1 MNKKKLLA
9 LVLAALMS
17 VSGLTIA
24 FADGTVP
31 AGSAPAAAAMKSS
44 GDAVTVTDAAGLAA
58 ALEAGGTVI
67 LGSDISMDTR
77 YDISIQKD
85 VVLDLN
91 GYTITKSYG
100 DSNHYLFVIEGG
112 SLTVE
117 DSKGNGRIEAI
128 DEEYGYGIQLKGS
141 GSSFELRSGTIQ
153 ITQETVDI
161 YGAALN
167 SSVKISGGTLIS
179 TKDSVLGVRGSGT
192 AVEITGGE
200 MTSGGQGG
208 VYISG
213 FYGGTD
219 SIQFTM
225 TGGKLT
231 HSGGINGAIQLAQNA
246 TVTIGGTA
254 EIESTDKAV
263 LVDSNAI
270 LNIEGGKLTS
280 SGTDTFSVIRCGD
293 NSTTNI
299 SGGTFSG
306 RAGIGI
312 DSDGAPSINISGGTF
327 YVDRNKTIEIPQL
340 GNPNPSIQITGG
352 YFDGDDISQYF
363 PDQKMPAPEVTVT
376 FSDSDGVLTLTAHAS
391 HPLTEARITSYQW
404 YKNGIMLDG
413 ETGTTL
419 TVDGYATY
427 SVVVQAEYKNMTS
440 ERTVVYDYREAVP
453 EPPDSEESGDREYGD
468 YYGNEKWD
476 EVKKEIA
483 KLIED
488 EEFGETIEMSATG
501 LPYFP
506 SSVARALKGYDIT
519 LEVRKN
525 GVTYKVNG
533 LEIGSIDKI
542 WYEFE
547 ELETELLT
555 ETPGDEEDSSKPADE
570 NKTNPSTGR

>member
-31 AGSAPAAAAMKSS
+31 AGSAPAAAVMKSS

-117 DSKGNGRIEAI
+117 DSKGNGRIEAT

-141 GSSFELRSGTIQ
+141 GSSFELKSGTIRT
-153 ITQETVDI
+153 TQETVDI
-161 YGAALN
+161 YTLASN
-167 SSVKISGGTLIS
+167 STIKISGGSLIS
-179 TKDSVLGVRGSGT
+179 TGDNVLGVRGSGT

-200 MTSGGQGG
+200 MTSGGQRG

-263 LVDSNAI
+263 LVQSNAI

-280 SGTDTFSVIRCGD
+280 SDTDTSSVIRCTD

-306 RAGIGI
+306 RYGVDTGGTA
-312 DSDGAPSINISGGTF
+312 SVNISGGTF
-327 YVDRNKTIEIPQL
+327 DAYTTFFPSIL
-340 GNPNPSIQITGG
+340 GNPSIQITGG
-352 YFDGDDISQYF
+352 KFKDDISQYF

-376 FSDSDGVLTLTAHAS
+376 FSDSDGVLTLTADAFHR
-391 HPLTEARITSYQW
+391 LTEARITSYQW

-525 GVTYKVNG
+525 GVTYSVNG
-533 LEIGSIDKI
+533 LRIGAIDKI
-542 WYEFE
+542 WYEFDKLE
-547 ELETELLT
+547 EELLT
-555 ETPGDEEDSSKPADE
+555 AEPVEAE
-570 NKTNPSTGR
+570 

>member
-31 AGSAPAAAAMKSS
+31 AGSAPAAAMKSS

-200 MTSGGQGG
+200 MTSGGQRG

-231 HSGGINGAIQLAQNA
+231 HSGGINGAIQLFQNA

-263 LVDSNAI
+263 LVQSNAI

-280 SGTDTFSVIRCGD
+280 SGTDTSSVIRCTD

-306 RAGIGI
+306 RYGVDTEGTA
-312 DSDGAPSINISGGTF
+312 SVNISGGTF
-327 YVDRNKTIEIPQL
+327 DAYTTFFPSIL
-340 GNPNPSIQITGG
+340 GNPSIQITGG
-352 YFDGDDISQYF
+352 KFKDDISQYF

-376 FSDSDGVLTLTAHAS
+376 FSDSDGVLTLTADAFHRL
-391 HPLTEARITSYQW
+391 PEARITSYQW

>member
-31 AGSAPAAAAMKSS
+31 AGSAPAAAVMKSS

-117 DSKGNGRIEAI
+117 DSKGNGRIEAT

-200 MTSGGQGG
+200 MTSGGQRG

-263 LVDSNAI
+263 LVQSNAI

-280 SGTDTFSVIRCGD
+280 SDTDTSSVIRCTD

-306 RAGIGI
+306 RYGVDTGGTA
-312 DSDGAPSINISGGTF
+312 SVNISGGTF
-327 YVDRNKTIEIPQL
+327 DAYTTFFPSIL
-340 GNPNPSIQITGG
+340 GNPSIQITGG
-352 YFDGDDISQYF
+352 KFKDDISQYF

-376 FSDSDGVLTLTAHAS
+376 FSDSDGVLTLTADAFHR
-391 HPLTEARITSYQW
+391 LTEARITSYQW

>member
-67 LGSDISMDTR
+67 LGRDILIDTR

-100 DSNHYLFVIEGG
+100 DSNHFIFVIEGG

-117 DSKGNGRIEAI
+117 DSKGNGRIEAT
-128 DEEYGYGIQLKGS
+128 DEDYGYGIQLRGS

-153 ITQETVDI
+153 TTQETVEI
-161 YGAALN
+161 YNKALN

-192 AVEITGGE
+192 VFEITGGE
-200 MTSGGQGG
+200 MTSGGQCG
-208 VYISG
+208 VYISS
-213 FYGGTD
+213 FYGGAD

-231 HSGGINGAIQLAQNA
+231 HSGGINGAIRLAQNA

-263 LVDSNAI
+263 LVQSNAI

-280 SGTDTFSVIRCGD
+280 SDTDTSSVIRCTD

-306 RAGIGI
+306 RYGVDTEGTA
-312 DSDGAPSINISGGTF
+312 SVNISGGTF
-327 YVDRNKTIEIPQL
+327 DAYTTFFPSIL
-340 GNPNPSIQITGG
+340 GNPSIQITGG
-352 YFDGDDISQYF
+352 KFKDDISQYF

-376 FSDSDGVLTLTAHAS
+376 FSDSDGVLTLTAHAF
-391 HPLTEARITSYQW
+391 HRLTEARITSYQW

-427 SVVVQAEYKNMTS
+427 SVVIQAKYKNMTS

>member
-1 MNKKKLLA
+1 MTKKKLLA

-58 ALEAGGTVI
+58 ALEAGGAVI
-67 LGSDISMDTR
+67 LGSNILMDTK

-117 DSKGNGRIEAI
+117 DSKGNGRIEAT
-128 DEEYGYGIQLKGS
+128 DEEYGYGIQLRGS

-153 ITQETVDI
+153 TTQETVEI

-179 TKDSVLGVRGSGT
+179 IEDNVLGVRGSGT
-192 AVEITGGE
+192 VFEITDGE
-200 MTSGGQGG
+200 MTSGGQCG

-213 FYGGTD
+213 FYGGAD

-231 HSGGINGAIQLAQNA
+231 HSGGINGAIQLFQNA

-263 LVDSNAI
+263 LVQSNAI

-306 RAGIGI
+306 RYGVDTGGTA
-312 DSDGAPSINISGGTF
+312 SVNISGGTF
-327 YVDRNKTIEIPQL
+327 DVDRNMTIVLIS
-340 GNPNPSIQITGG
+340 GNPSIQITGG

-376 FSDSDGVLTLTAHAS
+376 FSDSDGVLTLTADAFHR
-391 HPLTEARITSYQW
+391 LTEARITSYQW

>member
-31 AGSAPAAAAMKSS
+31 AGSAPAAAVMKSS

-153 ITQETVDI
+153 TTQETVDI

-192 AVEITGGE
+192 AVQITGGE
-200 MTSGGQGG
+200 MTSGGQRG

-254 EIESTDKAV
+254 EIGSTGKAV
-263 LVDSNAI
+263 LVQSNAI

-280 SGTDTFSVIRCGD
+280 SGTDTSSVIRCTD

-299 SGGTFSG
+299 SGGTISG

-327 YVDRNKTIEIPQL
+327 DAYTTFFPSIL
-340 GNPNPSIQITGG
+340 GNPSIQITGG
-352 YFDGDDISQYF
+352 KFKDDISQYF

-376 FSDSDGVLTLTAHAS
+376 FSDSDGVLTLTAHAF
-391 HPLTEARITSYQW
+391 HRLTEARITSYQW

-547 ELETELLT
+547 EHETELLT

>member
-31 AGSAPAAAAMKSS
+31 AGSAPAAAMKSS

-117 DSKGNGRIEAI
+117 ESKGNGRIEAT
-128 DEEYGYGIQLKGS
+128 DEEYGYGIQLRGS

-153 ITQETVDI
+153 TTQETVDI

-192 AVEITGGE
+192 AVQITGGE
-200 MTSGGQGG
+200 MTSGGQRG

-263 LVDSNAI
+263 LVQSNAI

-280 SGTDTFSVIRCGD
+280 SGTDTSSVIRCTD

-306 RAGIGI
+306 RYGVDTEGTA
-312 DSDGAPSINISGGTF
+312 SVNISGGTF
-327 YVDRNKTIEIPQL
+327 DAYTTFFPSIL
-340 GNPNPSIQITGG
+340 GNPSIQITGG
-352 YFDGDDISQYF
+352 KFKDDISQYF

-376 FSDSDGVLTLTAHAS
+376 FSDSDGVLTLTADAFHR
-391 HPLTEARITSYQW
+391 LTEARITSYQW

>member
-31 AGSAPAAAAMKSS
+31 AGSAPAAAVMKSS

-117 DSKGNGRIEAI
+117 DSKGNGRIEAT

-161 YGAALN
+161 YTLASN
-167 SSVKISGGTLIS
+167 STIKISGGSLIS
-179 TKDSVLGVRGSGT
+179 TGDNVLGVRGSGT

-200 MTSGGQGG
+200 MTSGGQRG

-263 LVDSNAI
+263 LVQSNAI

-280 SGTDTFSVIRCGD
+280 SDTDTSSVIRCTD

-306 RAGIGI
+306 RYGVDTGGTA
-312 DSDGAPSINISGGTF
+312 SVNISGGTF
-327 YVDRNKTIEIPQL
+327 DAYTTFFPSIL
-340 GNPNPSIQITGG
+340 GNPSIQITGG
-352 YFDGDDISQYF
+352 KFKDDISQYF

-376 FSDSDGVLTLTAHAS
+376 FSDSDGVLTLTADAFHR
-391 HPLTEARITSYQW
+391 LTEARITSYQW

>member
-67 LGSDISMDTR
+67 LGSDILMDTR

-100 DSNHYLFVIEGG
+100 DSNHFIFVIEGG

-128 DEEYGYGIQLKGS
+128 DEEYGYGIQLRGS

-153 ITQETVDI
+153 TTQETVEI
-161 YGAALN
+161 YDAALN

-179 TKDSVLGVRGSGT
+179 TEDNVLGVRGSGT
-192 AVEITGGE
+192 VFEITGGE
-200 MTSGGQGG
+200 MTSGGQCG
-208 VYISG
+208 VYISS

-231 HSGGINGAIQLAQNA
+231 HSGGISGAIRLFQNA
-246 TVTIGGTA
+246 TVTIGGAA
-254 EIESTDKAV
+254 EIESTSKAV
-263 LVDSNAI
+263 VVESDAI

-280 SGTDTFSVIRCGD
+280 SGTDTSYVILCTD

-376 FSDSDGVLTLTAHAS
+376 FSDSDGVLTLTADAFHR
-391 HPLTEARITSYQW
+391 LTEARITSYQW

-427 SVVVQAEYKNMTS
+427 SVVVQAKYKNMTS
-440 ERTVVYDYREAVP
+440 ERKVIYDYREAVP
-453 EPPDSEESGDREYGD
+453 EPPDSEGSGDREYGD

-519 LEVRKN
+519 LEIRKN

-555 ETPGDEEDSSKPADE
+555 EAPGDEEDSSKPADE

>member
-44 GDAVTVTDAAGLAA
+44 GDAVTVTDTAGLAA

-67 LGSDISMDTR
+67 LGSDILMDTR
-77 YDISIQKD
+77 YDISIQKE

-117 DSKGNGRIEAI
+117 DSKGNGRIEAT
-128 DEEYGYGIQLKGS
+128 DKDYGYGIQLRGS

-153 ITQETVDI
+153 TTQETVDI
-161 YGAALN
+161 YDLALN
-167 SSVKISGGTLIS
+167 SRVKISGGTLIS
-179 TKDSVLGVRGSGT
+179 TEDNVLGVRGSGT
-192 AVEITGGE
+192 VFEITGGE
-200 MTSGGQGG
+200 MTSGGQCG
-208 VYISG
+208 VYISS
-213 FYGGTD
+213 FYEGTD

-231 HSGGINGAIQLAQNA
+231 HSGGINGAIRLAQNA
-246 TVTIGGTA
+246 TVTIGGAA
-254 EIESTDKAV
+254 EIESTSKAV
-263 LVDSNAI
+263 VVESNAI
-270 LNIEGGKLTS
+270 LNIEGGELTS
-280 SGTDTFSVIRCGD
+280 SDPDTRPVIWCKG
-293 NSTTNI
+293 NSTTSISGGTISGRYGVNAEGTASVNI
-299 SGGTFSG
+299 SGGTF
-306 RAGIGI
+306 
-312 DSDGAPSINISGGTF
+312 D
-327 YVDRNKTIEIPQL
+327 VDRNMTIVLIS
-340 GNPNPSIQITGG
+340 GNPSIQITGG

-363 PDQKMPAPEVTVT
+363 PNKEMPAPEVTVT
-376 FSDSDGVLTLTAHAS
+376 FSDSDGVLTLTADAFHR
-391 HPLTEARITSYQW
+391 LTEARITSYQW

-427 SVVVQAEYKNMTS
+427 SVVVQAEYRDMTS

-453 EPPDSEESGDREYGD
+453 EPPDSEGSGDREYGD

>member
-17 VSGLTIA
+17 FSGLTIA

-31 AGSAPAAAAMKSS
+31 AGSAPAAAVMKSS

-117 DSKGNGRIEAI
+117 DSKGNGRIEAT

-200 MTSGGQGG
+200 MTSGGQRG

-263 LVDSNAI
+263 LVQSNAI

-280 SGTDTFSVIRCGD
+280 SDTDTSSVIRCTD

-306 RAGIGI
+306 RYGVDTGGTA
-312 DSDGAPSINISGGTF
+312 SVNISGGTF
-327 YVDRNKTIEIPQL
+327 DAYTTFFPSIL
-340 GNPNPSIQITGG
+340 GNPSIQITGG
-352 YFDGDDISQYF
+352 KFKDDISQYF

-376 FSDSDGVLTLTAHAS
+376 FSDSDGVLTLTADAFHR
-391 HPLTEARITSYQW
+391 LTEARITSYQW

>member
-31 AGSAPAAAAMKSS
+31 AGSAPAAATMKSS

-67 LGSDISMDTR
+67 LGSDIPMDTK
-77 YDISIQKD
+77 YDIVIQED

-91 GYTITKSYG
+91 GCTITKSYG
-100 DSNHYLFVIEGG
+100 ELNHFIFVINGG
-112 SLTVE
+112 SLTIE
-117 DSKGNGRIEAI
+117 DSKGNGEI
-128 DEEYGYGIQLKGS
+128 DATHSNYGYGIQLIGS
-141 GSSFELRSGTIQ
+141 GSSFELKSGTIRT
-153 ITQETVDI
+153 TQETVDI
-161 YGAALN
+161 YTLASN
-167 SSVKISGGTLIS
+167 STIKISGGSLIS
-179 TKDSVLGVRGSGT
+179 TGDNVLGVRGSGT

-200 MTSGGQGG
+200 MTSGGQRG

-231 HSGGINGAIQLAQNA
+231 HSGGINGAIQLFQNA

-263 LVDSNAI
+263 LVQSNAI

-280 SGTDTFSVIRCGD
+280 SDTDTSSVIRCTD

-306 RAGIGI
+306 RYGVDTEGTA
-312 DSDGAPSINISGGTF
+312 SVNISGGTF
-327 YVDRNKTIEIPQL
+327 DAYTTFFPSIL
-340 GNPNPSIQITGG
+340 GNPSIQITGG
-352 YFDGDDISQYF
+352 KFKDDISQYF

-376 FSDSDGVLTLTAHAS
+376 FSDSDGVLTLTADAFHR
-391 HPLTEARITSYQW
+391 LTEARITSYQW

-555 ETPGDEEDSSKPADE
+555 ETPGDEEDSPKPADE

>member
-1 MNKKKLLA
+1 M
-9 LVLAALMS
+9 
-17 VSGLTIA
+17 
-24 FADGTVP
+24 
-31 AGSAPAAAAMKSS
+31 
-44 GDAVTVTDAAGLAA
+44 
-58 ALEAGGTVI
+58 
-67 LGSDISMDTR
+67 
-77 YDISIQKD
+77 
-85 VVLDLN
+85 
-91 GYTITKSYG
+91 
-100 DSNHYLFVIEGG
+100 
-112 SLTVE
+112 
-117 DSKGNGRIEAI
+117 
-128 DEEYGYGIQLKGS
+128 
-141 GSSFELRSGTIQ
+141 
-153 ITQETVDI
+153 
-161 YGAALN
+161 
-167 SSVKISGGTLIS
+167 
-179 TKDSVLGVRGSGT
+179 
-192 AVEITGGE
+192 
-200 MTSGGQGG
+200 
-208 VYISG
+208 
-213 FYGGTD
+213 
-219 SIQFTM
+219 
-225 TGGKLT
+225 
-231 HSGGINGAIQLAQNA
+231 
-246 TVTIGGTA
+246 
-254 EIESTDKAV
+254 
-263 LVDSNAI
+263 
-270 LNIEGGKLTS
+270 TS
-280 SGTDTFSVIRCGD
+280 SGTDTSSVIRCTD

-299 SGGTFSG
+299 SGGTISG

-327 YVDRNKTIEIPQL
+327 DAYTTFFPSIL
-340 GNPNPSIQITGG
+340 GNPSIQITGG
-352 YFDGDDISQYF
+352 KFKDDISQYF

-376 FSDSDGVLTLTAHAS
+376 FSDSDGVLTLTAHAF
-391 HPLTEARITSYQW
+391 HRLTEARITSYQW

>member
-31 AGSAPAAAAMKSS
+31 AGSAPAATAMKSS

-67 LGSDISMDTR
+67 LGSDILMDTNK
-77 YDISIQKD
+77 YDISIQKE

-100 DSNHYLFVIEGG
+100 DSNHFIFVIEGG

-117 DSKGNGRIEAI
+117 DSKGNGRIEAT
-128 DEEYGYGIQLKGS
+128 DEDYGYGIQLRGS

-153 ITQETVDI
+153 TTQETVDI
-161 YGAALN
+161 YDLALN

-179 TKDSVLGVRGSGT
+179 TEDNVLGVRGSGT

-200 MTSGGQGG
+200 MTSGGQCG
-208 VYISG
+208 VYISS

-231 HSGGINGAIQLAQNA
+231 HSGGINGAIQLFQNA

-254 EIESTDKAV
+254 EIESTGKAV
-263 LVDSNAI
+263 LVQSNAI

-280 SGTDTFSVIRCGD
+280 SDTDTSSVIRCTD

-306 RAGIGI
+306 RYGVDTEGTA
-312 DSDGAPSINISGGTF
+312 SVNISGGTF
-327 YVDRNKTIEIPQL
+327 DAYTTFFPSIL
-340 GNPNPSIQITGG
+340 GNPSIQITGG
-352 YFDGDDISQYF
+352 KFKDDISQYF

-376 FSDSDGVLTLTAHAS
+376 FSDSDGVLTLTADAFHR
-391 HPLTEARITSYQW
+391 LTEARITSYQW

-427 SVVVQAEYKNMTS
+427 SVVVQAKYKNMIS

-453 EPPDSEESGDREYGD
+453 EPPDSEGSGDREYGD

-525 GVTYKVNG
+525 GVTYKVSG

>member
-9 LVLAALMS
+9 IVLAALMS
-17 VSGLTIA
+17 ISGSTVA

-31 AGSAPAAAAMKSS
+31 AGSAPAAAMKSS

-117 DSKGNGRIEAI
+117 ESKGNGRIEAT
-128 DEEYGYGIQLKGS
+128 DEEYGYGIQLRGS

-153 ITQETVDI
+153 TTQETVDI

-192 AVEITGGE
+192 AVQITGGE
-200 MTSGGQGG
+200 MTSGGQRG

-263 LVDSNAI
+263 LVQSNAI

-280 SGTDTFSVIRCGD
+280 SGTDTSSVIRCTD

-306 RAGIGI
+306 RYGVDTGGTA
-312 DSDGAPSINISGGTF
+312 SVNISGGTF
-327 YVDRNKTIEIPQL
+327 DAYTTFFPSIL
-340 GNPNPSIQITGG
+340 GNPSIQITGG
-352 YFDGDDISQYF
+352 KFKDDISQYF

-376 FSDSDGVLTLTAHAS
+376 FSDSDGVLTLTADAFHR
-391 HPLTEARITSYQW
+391 LTEARITSYQW

-468 YYGNEKWD
+468 YYGNEK
-476 EVKKEIA
+476 
-483 KLIED
+483 
-488 EEFGETIEMSATG
+488 
-501 LPYFP
+501 
-506 SSVARALKGYDIT
+506 
-519 LEVRKN
+519 
-525 GVTYKVNG
+525 
-533 LEIGSIDKI
+533 
-542 WYEFE
+542 
-547 ELETELLT
+547 
-555 ETPGDEEDSSKPADE
+555 
-570 NKTNPSTGR
+570 

>member
-31 AGSAPAAAAMKSS
+31 AGSAPAAAMKSS

-67 LGSDISMDTR
+67 LGSNILMDTR

-100 DSNHYLFVIEGG
+100 DSNHYLFVIESG

-117 DSKGNGRIEAI
+117 DSKGNGRIEAT

-192 AVEITGGE
+192 VFEITGGE
-200 MTSGGQGG
+200 MTSGGQRG

-231 HSGGINGAIQLAQNA
+231 HSGGINGAIQLFQNA

-254 EIESTDKAV
+254 EIESTGKAV
-263 LVDSNAI
+263 LVQSNAI

-280 SGTDTFSVIRCGD
+280 SDTDTSSVIRCTD

-306 RAGIGI
+306 RYGVDTEGTA
-312 DSDGAPSINISGGTF
+312 SVNISGGTF
-327 YVDRNKTIEIPQL
+327 DAYTTFFPSIL
-340 GNPNPSIQITGG
+340 GNPSIQITGG
-352 YFDGDDISQYF
+352 KFKDDISQYF

-376 FSDSDGVLTLTAHAS
+376 FSDSDGVLTLTAHAF
-391 HPLTEARITSYQW
+391 HRLTEARITSYQW

-555 ETPGDEEDSSKPADE
+555 ETPGDEEDSPKPADE

>member
-67 LGSDISMDTR
+67 LGRDILMDTK

-100 DSNHYLFVIEGG
+100 DSNHFIFVIEGG

-128 DEEYGYGIQLKGS
+128 DEDYGYGIQLRGS

-153 ITQETVDI
+153 TTQETVDI

-179 TKDSVLGVRGSGT
+179 TKGSVLGVRGSGT

-263 LVDSNAI
+263 LVQSNAI

-280 SGTDTFSVIRCGD
+280 SGTDTSSVIRCTD

-306 RAGIGI
+306 RYGVDTGGTA
-312 DSDGAPSINISGGTF
+312 SVNISGGTF
-327 YVDRNKTIEIPQL
+327 DAYTTFFPSIL
-340 GNPNPSIQITGG
+340 GNPSIQITGG
-352 YFDGDDISQYF
+352 KFKDDISQYF

-376 FSDSDGVLTLTAHAS
+376 FSDSDGVLTLTAHAF
-391 HPLTEARITSYQW
+391 HRLTEARITSYQW

-555 ETPGDEEDSSKPADE
+555 ETPGDEEDFSKPADE

>member
-31 AGSAPAAAAMKSS
+31 AGSAPAAAMKSS

-100 DSNHYLFVIEGG
+100 DSNHFIFVIEGG

-128 DEEYGYGIQLKGS
+128 DEEYGYGIQLRGS
-141 GSSFELRSGTIQ
+141 GSSFELRGGTIQ
-153 ITQETVDI
+153 TTQETVEI
-161 YGAALN
+161 YDAALN

-179 TKDSVLGVRGSGT
+179 TKGSVLGVRGSGT

-263 LVDSNAI
+263 LVQGNAI

-280 SGTDTFSVIRCGD
+280 SDTDTSSVIRCTD

-306 RAGIGI
+306 RYGVDTEGTA
-312 DSDGAPSINISGGTF
+312 SVNISGGTF
-327 YVDRNKTIEIPQL
+327 DAYTTFFPSIL
-340 GNPNPSIQITGG
+340 GNPSIQITGG
-352 YFDGDDISQYF
+352 KFKDDISQYF

-376 FSDSDGVLTLTAHAS
+376 FSDSDGVLTLTADAFHR
-391 HPLTEARITSYQW
+391 LTEARITSYQW
-404 YKNGIMLDG
+404 YKNGTMLDG
-413 ETGTTL
+413 ENGTTL

-427 SVVVQAEYKNMTS
+427 SVVVQAEYRDMTS

-453 EPPDSEESGDREYGD
+453 EPPDSEGSGDREYGD

>member
-67 LGSDISMDTR
+67 LGRDILIDTR

-100 DSNHYLFVIEGG
+100 DSNHFIFVIEGG

-192 AVEITGGE
+192 AVQITGGE
-200 MTSGGQGG
+200 MTSGGQRG

-219 SIQFTM
+219 SIQFTI

-231 HSGGINGAIQLAQNA
+231 HSGGINGAIQLFQNA

-254 EIESTDKAV
+254 EIESTGKAV
-263 LVDSNAI
+263 LVQSNAI

-280 SGTDTFSVIRCGD
+280 SDTDTSSVIRCTD

-306 RAGIGI
+306 RYGVDTGGTA
-312 DSDGAPSINISGGTF
+312 SVNISGGTF
-327 YVDRNKTIEIPQL
+327 DVDRNMTIVLIS
-340 GNPNPSIQITGG
+340 GNPSIQITGG

-363 PDQKMPAPEVTVT
+363 PNKEMPAPEVTVT

>member
-67 LGSDISMDTR
+67 LGRDILMDTK

-100 DSNHYLFVIEGG
+100 DSNHFIFVIEGG

-128 DEEYGYGIQLKGS
+128 DEDYGYGIQLRGS

-153 ITQETVDI
+153 TTQETVDI

-179 TKDSVLGVRGSGT
+179 TKGSVLGVRGSGT

-263 LVDSNAI
+263 LVQSNAI

-280 SGTDTFSVIRCGD
+280 SGTDTSSVIRCTD

-306 RAGIGI
+306 RYGVDTGGTA
-312 DSDGAPSINISGGTF
+312 SVNISGGTF
-327 YVDRNKTIEIPQL
+327 DAYTTFFPSIL
-340 GNPNPSIQITGG
+340 GNPSIQITGG
-352 YFDGDDISQYF
+352 KFKDDISQYF

-376 FSDSDGVLTLTAHAS
+376 FSDSDGVLTLTAHAF

>member
-31 AGSAPAAAAMKSS
+31 AGSAPAAAVMKSS

-117 DSKGNGRIEAI
+117 DSKGNGRIEAT

-167 SSVKISGGTLIS
+167 SSVKIPGGTLIS

-200 MTSGGQGG
+200 MTSGGQRG

-263 LVDSNAI
+263 LVQSNAI

-280 SGTDTFSVIRCGD
+280 SDTDTSSVIRCTD

-306 RAGIGI
+306 RYGVDTGGTA
-312 DSDGAPSINISGGTF
+312 SVNISGGTF
-327 YVDRNKTIEIPQL
+327 DAYTTFFPSIL
-340 GNPNPSIQITGG
+340 GNPSIQITGG
-352 YFDGDDISQYF
+352 KFKDDISQYF

-376 FSDSDGVLTLTAHAS
+376 FSDSDGVLTLTADAFHR
-391 HPLTEARITSYQW
+391 LTEARITSYQW

>member
-31 AGSAPAAAAMKSS
+31 AGSAPAAAVMKSS

-117 DSKGNGRIEAI
+117 DSKGNGRIEAT

-141 GSSFELRSGTIQ
+141 GSSFELKSGTIRT
-153 ITQETVDI
+153 TQETVDI
-161 YGAALN
+161 YTLASN
-167 SSVKISGGTLIS
+167 STIKISGGSLIS
-179 TKDSVLGVRGSGT
+179 TGDNVLGVRGSGT

-200 MTSGGQGG
+200 MTSGGQCG
-208 VYISG
+208 VYISS
-213 FYGGTD
+213 FYGGAD

-231 HSGGINGAIQLAQNA
+231 HSGGINGAIRLAQNA

-263 LVDSNAI
+263 LVQSNAI

-280 SGTDTFSVIRCGD
+280 SDTDTSSVIRCTD

-306 RAGIGI
+306 RYGVDTEGTA
-312 DSDGAPSINISGGTF
+312 SVNISGGTF
-327 YVDRNKTIEIPQL
+327 DAYTTFFPSIL
-340 GNPNPSIQITGG
+340 GNPSIQITGG
-352 YFDGDDISQYF
+352 KFKDDISQYF

-376 FSDSDGVLTLTAHAS
+376 FSDSDGVLTLTAHAF
-391 HPLTEARITSYQW
+391 HRLTEARITSYQW

-427 SVVVQAEYKNMTS
+427 SVVIQAKYKNMTS

>member
-31 AGSAPAAAAMKSS
+31 AGSAPAAAVMKSS

-200 MTSGGQGG
+200 MTSGGQRG

-231 HSGGINGAIQLAQNA
+231 HSGGINGAIQLFQNA

-263 LVDSNAI
+263 LVQSNAI

-280 SGTDTFSVIRCGD
+280 SGTDTSSVIRCTD

-299 SGGTFSG
+299 SGGTISG

-327 YVDRNKTIEIPQL
+327 DAYTTFFPSIL
-340 GNPNPSIQITGG
+340 GNPSIQITGG
-352 YFDGDDISQYF
+352 KFKDDISQYF

-376 FSDSDGVLTLTAHAS
+376 FSDSDGVLTLTADAFHR
-391 HPLTEARITSYQW
+391 LTEARITSYQW

-427 SVVVQAEYKNMTS
+427 SVVVQAKYKNMTS

-488 EEFGETIEMSATG
+488 AEFGETIEMSATG
-501 LPYFP
+501 LPYFS

-519 LEVRKN
+519 LEIRKN

-547 ELETELLT
+547 ELKTELLT
-555 ETPGDEEDSSKPADE
+555 ETPGDEEDSPKPADE

>member
-31 AGSAPAAAAMKSS
+31 AGSAPAAAMKSS

-117 DSKGNGRIEAI
+117 DSKGNGRIEAT
-128 DEEYGYGIQLKGS
+128 DEDYGYGIQLKGS

-200 MTSGGQGG
+200 MTSGGQRG

-231 HSGGINGAIQLAQNA
+231 HSGGINGAILLAQNA

-254 EIESTDKAV
+254 EIESTGKAV
-263 LVDSNAI
+263 LVQSNAI

-280 SGTDTFSVIRCGD
+280 SDTDTSSVIRCTD

-306 RAGIGI
+306 RYGVDTEGTA
-312 DSDGAPSINISGGTF
+312 SVNISGGTF
-327 YVDRNKTIEIPQL
+327 DAYTTFFPSIL
-340 GNPNPSIQITGG
+340 GNPSIQITGG
-352 YFDGDDISQYF
+352 KFKDDISQYF

-376 FSDSDGVLTLTAHAS
+376 FSDSDGVLTLTADAFHR
-391 HPLTEARITSYQW
+391 LTEARITSYQW

>member
-31 AGSAPAAAAMKSS
+31 AGSTPAAAAMKSS

-67 LGSDISMDTR
+67 LGRDILIDTR

-117 DSKGNGRIEAI
+117 DSKGNGRIEAP
-128 DEEYGYGIQLKGS
+128 DEDYGYGIQLKGS

-153 ITQETVDI
+153 TTQETVEI
-161 YGAALN
+161 YNKALN

-192 AVEITGGE
+192 VFEITGGE
-200 MTSGGQGG
+200 MTSGGQCG
-208 VYISG
+208 VYISS
-213 FYGGTD
+213 FYGGAD

-231 HSGGINGAIQLAQNA
+231 HSGGINGAIRLAQNA

-254 EIESTDKAV
+254 EIESTGKAV
-263 LVDSNAI
+263 LVQSNAI

-280 SGTDTFSVIRCGD
+280 SDTDTSSVIRCTD

-306 RAGIGI
+306 RYGVDTEGTA
-312 DSDGAPSINISGGTF
+312 SVNISGGTF
-327 YVDRNKTIEIPQL
+327 DAYTTFFPSIL
-340 GNPNPSIQITGG
+340 GNPSIQITGG
-352 YFDGDDISQYF
+352 NFNGDDVSQYL
-363 PDQKMPAPEVTVT
+363 PNSKIADPEVKITA
-376 FSDSDGVLTLTAHAS
+376 SGNVLTANAV
-391 HPLTEARITSYQW
+391 HPLTEAELTYQW
-404 YKNGIMLDG
+404 YKNGVKLEG
-413 ETGTTL
+413 ETSETL
-419 TVDGYATY
+419 TADEYTTY
-427 SVVVQAEYKNMTS
+427 SVEVTADYNGIQSMTVTAEYEHKETP
-440 ERTVVYDYREAVP
+440 P
-453 EPPDSEESGDREYGD
+453 EPPKPDESKEQEYGD
-468 YYGNEKWD
+468 YFGNEKWD

-488 EEFGETIEMSATG
+488 AESGETIEMSATG

-506 SSVARALKGYDIT
+506 ASVARELKGRDIT
-519 LEVRKN
+519 LKIRKN

>member
-9 LVLAALMS
+9 IVLAALMS
-17 VSGLTIA
+17 ISGSTVA
-24 FADGTVP
+24 FADNFSA
-31 AGSAPAAAAMKSS
+31 AGSGSAAVVLKNS
-44 GDAVTVTDAAGLAA
+44 DAEVVVTDAAGLKT
-58 ALEAGGTVI
+58 ALEAGGKVK
-67 LGSDISMDTR
+67 LGSDITMDTK
-77 YDISIQKD
+77 YDIVIQED

-100 DSNHYLFVIEGG
+100 DSNHYLFVIKGG

-153 ITQETVDI
+153 TTQETVEIDNK
-161 YGAALN
+161 ALN

-179 TKDSVLGVRGSGT
+179 TKGSVLGVRGSGT

-254 EIESTDKAV
+254 EIESTSKAV
-263 LVDSNAI
+263 VVESNAI
-270 LNIEGGKLTS
+270 LTIEGGKLTS
-280 SGTDTFSVIRCGD
+280 SDTDTSSVIRCTD

-306 RAGIGI
+306 RYGVDTEGTA
-312 DSDGAPSINISGGTF
+312 SVNISGGTF
-327 YVDRNKTIEIPQL
+327 DAYTTFFPSIL
-340 GNPNPSIQITGG
+340 GNPSIQITGG
-352 YFDGDDISQYF
+352 KFKDDISQYF

-376 FSDSDGVLTLTAHAS
+376 FSDSDGVLTLTADAFHR
-391 HPLTEARITSYQW
+391 LTEARITSYQW

>member
-67 LGSDISMDTR
+67 LGSDILMDTR
-77 YDISIQKD
+77 YDISIQKE

-100 DSNHYLFVIEGG
+100 DSNHFIFVIEGG

-117 DSKGNGRIEAI
+117 DSKGNGRIEAT
-128 DEEYGYGIQLKGS
+128 DEDYGYGIQLRGS

-153 ITQETVDI
+153 TTQETVDI
-161 YGAALN
+161 YDLALN
-167 SSVKISGGTLIS
+167 SRVKISGGTLIS
-179 TKDSVLGVRGSGT
+179 TEDNVLGVRGSGT
-192 AVEITGGE
+192 VFEITGGE
-200 MTSGGQGG
+200 MTSGGQCG
-208 VYISG
+208 VYISS
-213 FYGGTD
+213 FYEGTD

-254 EIESTDKAV
+254 EIESTGKAV
-263 LVDSNAI
+263 LVQSNAI

-280 SGTDTFSVIRCGD
+280 SDTDTSSVIRCTD

-306 RAGIGI
+306 RYGVDTEGTA
-312 DSDGAPSINISGGTF
+312 SVNISGGTF
-327 YVDRNKTIEIPQL
+327 DAYTTFFPSIL
-340 GNPNPSIQITGG
+340 GNPSIQITGG
-352 YFDGDDISQYF
+352 KFKDDISQYF

-376 FSDSDGVLTLTAHAS
+376 FSDSDGVLTLTADAFHR
-391 HPLTEARITSYQW
+391 LTEARITSYQW

-427 SVVVQAEYKNMTS
+427 SVVVQAKYKNMTS
-440 ERTVVYDYREAVP
+440 ERTVVNDYREAVP

-488 EEFGETIEMSATG
+488 EEFGETIEMSAAG

>member
-1 MNKKKLLA
+1 MNKKKLIA
-9 LVLAALMS
+9 VVLAALMS
-17 VSGLTIA
+17 ISGSTVA
-24 FADGTVP
+24 FADNSSA
-31 AGSAPAAAAMKSS
+31 AGSGSAAVVLENS
-44 GDAVTVTDAAGLAA
+44 DAEVVVTNAAGLET
-58 ALEAGGTVI
+58 ALETGGKVK
-67 LGSDISMDTR
+67 LGSDITMNTK
-77 YDISIQKD
+77 YDIVIQED

-100 DSNHYLFVIEGG
+100 DSNHYLFVIKGG

-153 ITQETVDI
+153 ITQETVEI

-179 TKDSVLGVRGSGT
+179 TKGSVLGVRGSGT

-254 EIESTDKAV
+254 EIESTSKAV
-263 LVDSNAI
+263 VVESNAI
-270 LNIEGGKLTS
+270 LTIEGGKLTS
-280 SGTDTFSVIRCGD
+280 SDTDTSSVIRCTD

-306 RAGIGI
+306 RYGVDTEGTA
-312 DSDGAPSINISGGTF
+312 SVNISGGTF
-327 YVDRNKTIEIPQL
+327 DAYTTFFPSIL
-340 GNPNPSIQITGG
+340 GNPSIQITGG
-352 YFDGDDISQYF
+352 KFKDDISQYF

-376 FSDSDGVLTLTAHAS
+376 FSDSDGVLTLTADAFHR
-391 HPLTEARITSYQW
+391 LTEARITSYQW

>member
-1 MNKKKLLA
+1 MNKKKLIA
-9 LVLAALMS
+9 VVLAALMS
-17 VSGLTIA
+17 ISGSTVA
-24 FADGTVP
+24 FADNSSA
-31 AGSAPAAAAMKSS
+31 AGSGSAAVVLENS
-44 GDAVTVTDAAGLAA
+44 DAEVVVTNATGLEN
-58 ALEAGGTVI
+58 ALEAGGKVK
-67 LGSDISMDTR
+67 LGGDITMDTR

-200 MTSGGQGG
+200 MTSGGQCG
-208 VYISG
+208 VYISS

-231 HSGGINGAIQLAQNA
+231 HSGGINGAIRLAQNA

-254 EIESTDKAV
+254 EIESTGKAV
-263 LVDSNAI
+263 LVQSNAI

-280 SGTDTFSVIRCGD
+280 SDTDTSSVIRCTD

-306 RAGIGI
+306 RYGVDTEGTA
-312 DSDGAPSINISGGTF
+312 SVNISGGTF
-327 YVDRNKTIEIPQL
+327 DAYTTFFPSIL
-340 GNPNPSIQITGG
+340 GNPSIQITGG
-352 YFDGDDISQYF
+352 KFKDDISQYF

-376 FSDSDGVLTLTAHAS
+376 FSDSDGVLTLTADAFHR
-391 HPLTEARITSYQW
+391 LTEARITSYQW

-427 SVVVQAEYKNMTS
+427 SVVVHAEYKNMTS

-519 LEVRKN
+519 LEIRKN

-555 ETPGDEEDSSKPADE
+555 ETPGDEEDSPKPADE

>member
-1 MNKKKLLA
+1 MTKKKLLA

-31 AGSAPAAAAMKSS
+31 AGSTPAAAAMKSS

-67 LGSDISMDTR
+67 LGRDILMDTR

-117 DSKGNGRIEAI
+117 DSKGNGRIEAP
-128 DEEYGYGIQLKGS
+128 DEDYGYGIQLKGS

-153 ITQETVDI
+153 TTQETVEIDNK
-161 YGAALN
+161 ALN

-192 AVEITGGE
+192 VFEITGGE
-200 MTSGGQGG
+200 MTSGGQCG
-208 VYISG
+208 VYISS
-213 FYGGTD
+213 FYGGAD

-231 HSGGINGAIQLAQNA
+231 HSGGINGAIRLAQNA

-254 EIESTDKAV
+254 EIESTGKAV
-263 LVDSNAI
+263 LVQSNAI

-280 SGTDTFSVIRCGD
+280 SDTDTSSVIRCTD

-306 RAGIGI
+306 RYGVDTEGTA
-312 DSDGAPSINISGGTF
+312 SVNISGGTF
-327 YVDRNKTIEIPQL
+327 DAYTTFFPSIL
-340 GNPNPSIQITGG
+340 GNPSIQITGG
-352 YFDGDDISQYF
+352 KFKDDISQYF

-376 FSDSDGVLTLTAHAS
+376 FSDSDGVLTLTADAFHR
-391 HPLTEARITSYQW
+391 LTEARITSYQW

-427 SVVVQAEYKNMTS
+427 SVVVHAEYKNMTS

-519 LEVRKN
+519 LEIRKN

-555 ETPGDEEDSSKPADE
+555 ETPGDEEDSPKPADE

>member
-67 LGSDISMDTR
+67 LGSDILMDTR
-77 YDISIQKD
+77 YDISIQKE

-100 DSNHYLFVIEGG
+100 DSNHFIFVIEGG

-117 DSKGNGRIEAI
+117 DSKGNGRIEAT
-128 DEEYGYGIQLKGS
+128 DEDYGYGIQLRGS

-153 ITQETVDI
+153 TTQETVDI
-161 YGAALN
+161 YDLALN
-167 SSVKISGGTLIS
+167 SRVKISGGTLIS
-179 TKDSVLGVRGSGT
+179 TEDNVLGVRGSGT
-192 AVEITGGE
+192 VFEITGGE
-200 MTSGGQGG
+200 MTSGGQCG
-208 VYISG
+208 VYISS
-213 FYGGTD
+213 FYEGTD

-254 EIESTDKAV
+254 EIESTGKAV
-263 LVDSNAI
+263 LVQSNAI

-280 SGTDTFSVIRCGD
+280 SDTDTSSVIRCTD

-306 RAGIGI
+306 RYGVDTEGTA
-312 DSDGAPSINISGGTF
+312 SVNISGGTF
-327 YVDRNKTIEIPQL
+327 DAYTTFFPSIL
-340 GNPNPSIQITGG
+340 GNPSIQITGG
-352 YFDGDDISQYF
+352 KFKDDISQYF

-376 FSDSDGVLTLTAHAS
+376 FSDSDGVLTLTADAFHR
-391 HPLTEARITSYQW
+391 LTEARITSYQW

-427 SVVVQAEYKNMTS
+427 SVVVQAKYKNMTS

-453 EPPDSEESGDREYGD
+453 EPPDSEGSGDREYGD

-519 LEVRKN
+519 LVVRKN

>member
-67 LGSDISMDTR
+67 LGSDILMDTR
-77 YDISIQKD
+77 YDISIQKE

-100 DSNHYLFVIEGG
+100 DSNHFIFVIEGG

-117 DSKGNGRIEAI
+117 DSKGNGRIEAT
-128 DEEYGYGIQLKGS
+128 DEDYGYGIQLRGS

-153 ITQETVDI
+153 TTQETVDI
-161 YGAALN
+161 YDLALN
-167 SSVKISGGTLIS
+167 SRVKISGGTLIS
-179 TKDSVLGVRGSGT
+179 TEDNVLGVRGSGT

-200 MTSGGQGG
+200 MTSGGQCG
-208 VYISG
+208 VYISS
-213 FYGGTD
+213 FYEGTD

-225 TGGKLT
+225 IGGKLT
-231 HSGGINGAIQLAQNA
+231 HFGGINGAIQLAQNA

-254 EIESTDKAV
+254 EIESTGKAV
-263 LVDSNAI
+263 LVQSNAI
-270 LNIEGGKLTS
+270 LNIEGGKLS
-280 SGTDTFSVIRCGD
+280 SSDTDTSSVIRCTD

-306 RAGIGI
+306 RYGVDTEGTA
-312 DSDGAPSINISGGTF
+312 SVNISGGTF
-327 YVDRNKTIEIPQL
+327 DAYTTFFPSIL
-340 GNPNPSIQITGG
+340 GNPSIQITGG
-352 YFDGDDISQYF
+352 KFKDDISQYF

-376 FSDSDGVLTLTAHAS
+376 FSDSDGVLTLTADAFHR
-391 HPLTEARITSYQW
+391 LTEARITSYQW
-404 YKNGIMLDG
+404 YKNGTMLDG

-427 SVVVQAEYKNMTS
+427 SVVVQAKYKNMTS

-453 EPPDSEESGDREYGD
+453 EPPDSEGSGDREYGD

-555 ETPGDEEDSSKPADE
+555 ETPGDEEDSPKPADE

>member
-24 FADGTVP
+24 FTDGTVP
-31 AGSAPAAAAMKSS
+31 AGSAPAAAMKSS

-200 MTSGGQGG
+200 MTSGGQRG

-231 HSGGINGAIQLAQNA
+231 HSGGINGAIQLFQNA

-263 LVDSNAI
+263 LVQSNAI

-280 SGTDTFSVIRCGD
+280 SGTDTSSVIRCTD

-299 SGGTFSG
+299 SGGTISG

-327 YVDRNKTIEIPQL
+327 DAYTTFFPSIL
-340 GNPNPSIQITGG
+340 GNPSIQITGG
-352 YFDGDDISQYF
+352 KFKDDISQYF

-376 FSDSDGVLTLTAHAS
+376 FSDSDGVLTLTADAFHL
-391 HPLTEARITSYQW
+391 LTEARITSYQW

>member
-31 AGSAPAAAAMKSS
+31 AGSAPAAAMKSS

-67 LGSDISMDTR
+67 LGRDILMDTR

-128 DEEYGYGIQLKGS
+128 DEEYGYGIQLRGS

-153 ITQETVDI
+153 TTQETVDI
-161 YGAALN
+161 YGEALN

-231 HSGGINGAIQLAQNA
+231 HSGGINGAIQLFQNA

-254 EIESTDKAV
+254 EIESTGKAV
-263 LVDSNAI
+263 LVQSNAI

-280 SGTDTFSVIRCGD
+280 SDTDTSSVIRCTD

-306 RAGIGI
+306 RYGVDTKGIA
-312 DSDGAPSINISGGTF
+312 SVNISGGTF
-327 YVDRNKTIEIPQL
+327 DVDRNMTIVLIS
-340 GNPNPSIQITGG
+340 GNPSIQITGG

-363 PDQKMPAPEVTVT
+363 PNKEMPAPEVTVT
-376 FSDSDGVLTLTAHAS
+376 FSDSDGVLTLTADAFHR
-391 HPLTEARITSYQW
+391 LTEARITSYQW

-427 SVVVQAEYKNMTS
+427 SVVVQAKYKNMTS
-440 ERTVVYDYREAVP
+440 ERKVIYDYREAVP
-453 EPPDSEESGDREYGD
+453 EPPDSEGSGDREYGD

>member
-340 GNPNPSIQITGG
+340 GNPNPRH
-352 YFDGDDISQYF
+352 
-363 PDQKMPAPEVTVT
+363 PDYWRL
-376 FSDSDGVLTLTAHAS
+376 F
-391 HPLTEARITSYQW
+391 
-404 YKNGIMLDG
+404 
-413 ETGTTL
+413 
-419 TVDGYATY
+419 
-427 SVVVQAEYKNMTS
+427 
-440 ERTVVYDYREAVP
+440 
-453 EPPDSEESGDREYGD
+453 
-468 YYGNEKWD
+468 
-476 EVKKEIA
+476 
-483 KLIED
+483 
-488 EEFGETIEMSATG
+488 
-501 LPYFP
+501 
-506 SSVARALKGYDIT
+506 
-519 LEVRKN
+519 
-525 GVTYKVNG
+525 
-533 LEIGSIDKI
+533 
-542 WYEFE
+542 
-547 ELETELLT
+547 
-555 ETPGDEEDSSKPADE
+555 
-570 NKTNPSTGR
+570 

>member
-31 AGSAPAAAAMKSS
+31 AGSAPAAATMKSS

-67 LGSDISMDTR
+67 LGSNILMDTR

-100 DSNHYLFVIEGG
+100 DSNHFIFVIEGG

-117 DSKGNGRIEAI
+117 DSKGNGRIEAT

-153 ITQETVDI
+153 TTQETVEI
-161 YGAALN
+161 YNKALN

-192 AVEITGGE
+192 VFEITGGE
-200 MTSGGQGG
+200 MTSGGQCG
-208 VYISG
+208 VYISS
-213 FYGGTD
+213 FYGGAD

-231 HSGGINGAIQLAQNA
+231 HSGGINGAIRLAQNA

-263 LVDSNAI
+263 LVQSNAI

-280 SGTDTFSVIRCGD
+280 SDTDTSSVIRCTD

-306 RAGIGI
+306 RYDVDTEGTA
-312 DSDGAPSINISGGTF
+312 SVNISGGTF
-327 YVDRNKTIEIPQL
+327 DAYTTFFPSIL
-340 GNPNPSIQITGG
+340 GNPSIQITGG
-352 YFDGDDISQYF
+352 KFKDDISQYF

-376 FSDSDGVLTLTAHAS
+376 FSDSDGVLTLTAHAF
-391 HPLTEARITSYQW
+391 HRLTEARITSYQW

-427 SVVVQAEYKNMTS
+427 SVVIQAKYKNMTS